1 MCSVLTLIS
10 FARLSET
17 SLEEGEKRA
26 ITEMYYSLHKESLA
40 SVIRNYAVEKNLL
53 QITTFSLLLTEG
65 ARQRLCRDLGRASDA
80 VQVITLQQI
89 NTEEQFAKRVGL
101 FFARRPAEDAA
112 GGQRIL
118 IVQGQITPE
127 TPASLVE
134 CVRYSI
140 LNQLQ
145 QQQEAAPQFC
155 VALVLKVP
163 RCHGGLFAGFPGTQW
178 AAFHIDE
185 LGGDQHGLNIEGWT
199 NRSLHQVL
207 EGEAGPFLRKIV
219 AEATPKAV
227 SMAFKEDDQAA
238 ARIPGAIKILTDGL
252 AGHEDQV
259 RRGPHQLPTL
269 HCMRPAKN
277 NR

>member
-1 MCSVLTLIS
+1 M
-10 FARLSET
+10 SET
-17 SLEEGEKRA
+17 SLEESEKLA
-26 ITEMYYSLHKESLA
+26 ISEIYYGLHKESLA
-40 SVIRNYAVEKNLL
+40 SVIRNYAADNSLL

-65 ARQRLCRDLGRASDA
+65 ARLRLCDDLNMAKADIHM
-80 VQVITLQQI
+80 ITLQQI

-101 FFARRPAEDAA
+101 FFAKRPEDDAA
-112 GGQRIL
+112 GGGGGQRIL

-140 LNQLQ
+140 LNQIQ
-145 QQQEAAPQFC
+145 QHQLAAAAPQFC

-207 EGEAGPFLRKIV
+207 EGEDVPLLRKIV
-219 AEATPKAV
+219 AEATPRAV
-227 SMAFKEDDQAA
+227 AMAFKEDKQAA
-238 ARIPGAIKILTDGL
+238 GRIPSAIQILTECL
-252 AGHEDQV
+252 AAHDHQV
-259 RRGPHQLPTL
+259 RVPQ
-269 HCMRPAKN
+269 
-277 NR
+277 